1 MKFEKLTENKIRVII
16 NLEDLQNTNTN
27 IESIAKPTIESRSFL
42 LDILLKAEKEVGFYT
57 DGCKLLVEAF
67 SSSDGVCV
75 FTITKYT
82 EKDSNK
88 NNNKAL
94 LSNNICSKKLI
105 VKRKELHTENKNMIY
120 SFDSFETFCNF
131 CNNIYKMKEI
141 NVDSVS
147 KNISLFLYND
157 TYYLTL
163 SNINIKY
170 KNLKLFYSCIS
181 EFARSNSFSENFQ
194 NKLQEHGKA
203 IIKKKAI
210 STGIQYFALK

>member
-1 MKFEKLTENKIRVII
+1 MKIEKLTENKIRVII
-16 NLEDLQNTNTN
+16 NLEDFKNTNTN
-27 IESIAKPTIESRSFL
+27 IENIAKPSAEARSFL
-42 LDILLKAEKEVGFYT
+42 LDILLKAEKEVGFHT
-57 DGCKLLVEAF
+57 DGCKLLIEAF
-67 SSSDGVCV
+67 SSSDGVCI

-82 EKDSNK
+82 EKDSIKDNL
-88 NNNKAL
+88 NSL
-94 LSNNICSKKLI
+94 FSNNISGRKLV
-105 VKRKELHTENKNMIY
+105 VKRKELHTEKKNMIY
-120 SFDSFETFCNF
+120 SFENFETFCDF
-131 CNNIYKMKEI
+131 CNNIYNMKEI

-181 EFARSNSFSENFQ
+181 EFAKSTLFSEHFQ
-194 NKLQEHGKA
+194 NKLQEHGTT

-210 STGIQYFALK
+210 STGIKYFALK